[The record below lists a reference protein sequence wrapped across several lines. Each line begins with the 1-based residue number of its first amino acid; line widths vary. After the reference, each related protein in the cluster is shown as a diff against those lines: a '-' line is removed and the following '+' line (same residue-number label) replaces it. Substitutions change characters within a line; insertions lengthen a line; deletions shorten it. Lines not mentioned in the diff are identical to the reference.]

1 MPEGIKMNQI
11 RLWYV
16 AEMVPEDVISGL
28 TEAISASGGAP
39 LVEREEKY
47 PMQAGLEWLAPTAL
61 VVFIAKPYFE
71 SFLTEMG
78 KDHYNLLK
86 KALEKAAARL
96 LDRSA
101 PKFRI
106 VHSPGKVHTA
116 ATYSPAFSIYVE
128 INSKLNI
135 KLLFP
140 ADPTEN
146 EIQEIFEVYSSFLED
161 LYLGQ
166 IKQSLLDKLIQGRV
180 VGRTMLVAYDFTT
193 RAITP
198 VDPIPPKHR

>member
-1 MPEGIKMNQI
+1 MNPI

-28 TEAISASGGAP
+28 TEAISASGGP
-39 LVEREEKY
+39 SLVEREEKY

-86 KALEKAAARL
+86 KAVKKAATHL
-96 LDRSA
+96 LNRSA

-106 VHSPGKVHTA
+106 IHSPGKVHTA

-128 INSKLNI
+128 INSKLNL

-140 ADPTEN
+140 SEPTEK
-146 EIQEIFEVYSSFLED
+146 EIEEIFDVYSSFIED
-161 LYLGQ
+161 LPL
-166 IKQSLLDKLIQGRV
+166 S
-180 VGRTMLVAYDFTT
+180 
-193 RAITP
+193 
-198 VDPIPPKHR
+198 